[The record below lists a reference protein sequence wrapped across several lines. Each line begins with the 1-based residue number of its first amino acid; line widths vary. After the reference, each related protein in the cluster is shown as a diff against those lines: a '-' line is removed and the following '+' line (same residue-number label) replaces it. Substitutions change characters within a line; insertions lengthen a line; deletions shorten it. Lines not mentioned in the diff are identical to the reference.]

1 MKISVHITFYVK
13 NKKKIDFNKLNK
25 TIKNYLTLSKK
36 TYIYV
41 HTNVK
46 IKKKSKF
53 ITFINYNLEKEDPL
67 KLSWK
72 CRPLMKKQKN
82 LFDYFIYSEDDIIF
96 KKRNFNAWFKL
107 KDICIKNNFNLG
119 FLRTEIKKDSLN
131 LWSIDQPKQLNRSLM
146 IGDQQFIVLENPYCA
161 MWIYD
166 KKEFGNFIKSEYWNL
181 ENWLGDNHYTNLKTR
196 EKSAIGWNGLNMKR
210 YKASIVPIKNFRIL
224 NEFYLNHQGDKYIKF
239 GPFSIKVNQL
249 INRKL
254 KHCED
259 IKENLFE
266 LFYLRIKFFYRKYLK
281 INLKNYKSN

>member
-1 MKISVHITFYVK
+1 MKISVHIAFYVK

-46 IKKKSKF
+46 IKKINKF

-119 FLRTEIKKDSLN
+119 FLRTEIKKNSLN
-131 LWSIDQPKQLNRSLM
+131 LWSIDQPKQLDRSLI
-146 IGDQQFIVLENPYCA
+146 IGDQQFIVLKNPYCA

-166 KKEFGNFIKSEYWNL
+166 KKEFGNFIKSKYWNL
-181 ENWLGDNHYTNLKTR
+181 ENWLGDNPYTNLKTR